1 MEVFPLK
8 LDPSFDP
15 DFIPPTPTWKN
26 NWTESSAREY
36 CENMMLN
43 DPAQIEC
50 QKYIPMDNSTKIA
63 IEDCILDI
71 RDSGTTEFSS
81 LTRESM
87 DHQCFEQIK
96 MYEVF
101 HEPED
106 FQEVSVVQK
115 IGQLVCPNN
124 CSANGDC
131 NEGICKCN
139 GSYAGIDCSHD
150 RSTPPSNLTLPE
162 QGLCK
167 TSKRAC
173 AKTNVYGVFISQTV
187 FAKLEEFKITDSGE
201 LKTVSTNVLEANYIN
216 PTMIRVT
223 FPTNY
228 RKRRTPFK
236 NVYASGFNIS
246 LSYDEINY
254 SDSVTLVIYNDLC
267 YSCSASTMEC
277 NMTSACNKFPGTTNK
292 PNHSGKND
300 IFLPLI
306 IGLCILIIGTITAL
320 ILM

>member
-1 MEVFPLK
+1 M
-8 LDPSFDP
+8 
-15 DFIPPTPTWKN
+15 
-26 NWTESSAREY
+26 
-36 CENMMLN
+36 
-43 DPAQIEC
+43 
-50 QKYIPMDNSTKIA
+50 
-63 IEDCILDI
+63 
-71 RDSGTTEFSS
+71 
-81 LTRESM
+81 
-87 DHQCFEQIK
+87 
-96 MYEVF
+96 
-101 HEPED
+101 
-106 FQEVSVVQK
+106 
-115 IGQLVCPNN
+115 
-124 CSANGDC
+124 
-131 NEGICKCN
+131 CKCN

-292 PNHSGKND
+292 PNHSGKNGCKMAD
-300 IFLPLI
+300 GNWYRVGATRVLGCTHCTCEARDYVYCVDLCLDCEYNYRRYPTGESFQDGCKVCMCQGRGKVVCSEEECPYHRSKMFHTF
-306 IGLCILIIGTITAL
+306 GLS
-320 ILM
+320 